1 MSRIGKLPIPIPSGV
16 EVKTTGADVQI
27 KGPKGALS
35 RSFPSAVTVAT
46 EDGNIVVTR
55 SGDDKPA
62 KALHGLTR
70 ALLNNMVLGVT
81 EGFKKNLE
89 VLGVG
94 YRANVQGKTL
104 VMELGYSHPINFPF
118 PEGIEI
124 KVEKN
129 LITVEGA
136 DKEKVGQAAAE
147 IRAFRK
153 PEPYKGKGVRY
164 SGERVRTK
172 VGKRNA

>member
-1 MSRIGKLPIPIPSGV
+1 MQV
-16 EVKTTGADVQI
+16 
-27 KGPKGALS
+27 KGPKGTLS
-35 RSFPSAVTVAT
+35 RAFPSAVTVAT

-55 SGDDKPA
+55 TGDDKPA

-70 ALLNNMVLGVT
+70 ALINNMVLGVT

-104 VMELGYSHPINFPF
+104 VLDLGYSHPIEFPF
-118 PEGIEI
+118 PEGIDI

-129 LITVEGA
+129 VITVEGT